1 MIDQY
6 VSNIKKLR
14 AIGFDV
20 GEKDVLLATNKE
32 LNRILTQYE
41 IPHSFETHDGDHTN
55 RMAARVET
63 KVLPFFSRNLSF
75 STAKQADRKE

>member
-6 VSNIKKLR
+6 VPNLKKLR

-20 GEKDVLLATNKE
+20 GDKDVLLATNKE
-32 LNRILTQYE
+32 LNRLLIRYD
-41 IPHSFETHDGDHTN
+41 IPHSFEIHDGDHTN
-55 RMAARVET
+55 RMAVRVET

-75 STAKQADRKE
+75 APTDQADRKD